1 MTYYESDE
9 ETPLLIKQDIPPRP
23 IETPL
28 QWGQLL
34 VLLVTLICEPL
45 ASQSIYPFITQLIS
59 ELDITGGDEKKVG
72 YYAGIIESLFFATQ
86 ACTVLQWS
94 RLSDRIGRKPVLLT
108 GLFGLCL
115 SVVCFGLSRSF
126 WSLVISRCICGMLNG
141 NIGVMKSAVGELT
154 DSTNR
159 ARGFSLIPIVWSVGS
174 TIAPIIGGSLAKPYE
189 HFPETFKSPFWREFP
204 YLLPCAVA
212 ASIMLVC
219 FFFCLV
225 FLKEASFTFTA
236 SEGRILTNCRLSAT
250 IHLPLDKDAPV
261 PIKGLLHS
269 RVLLPIFNYVVLAF
283 LEIALLALQPL
294 FYSMPFELG
303 GLALRPR
310 TIGYVLG
317 AFGATNGIFQFF
329 LFPSIVGRFTP
340 KPVFIAGIVLFIPI
354 FCLFPV
360 MNTLARSGAPAIYVW
375 IVLIIQLGMCVVMDM
390 SYSCIFMFI
399 TAAAP
404 NRRSLGATNG
414 LSQTTVSV
422 ARAIGPAMT
431 TSLYSFSVQY
441 HFLGGK
447 LVYVILMVL
456 TLFALAL
463 AKKLPEDGW
472 KDRCETLEP
481 LSD

>member
-9 ETPLLIKQDIPPRP
+9 ETPLLIKQDPPPRP

-34 VLLVTLICEPL
+34 ILLVTLICEPL

-141 NIGVMKSAVGELT
+141 NIGVMKSAIGELT

-159 ARGFSLIPIVWSVGS
+159 ARGFSLIPIVWSAGS

-189 HFPETFKSPFWREFP
+189 RFPETFQSPFWREFP
-204 YLLPCAVA
+204 YFLPCAVA

-225 FLKEASFTFTA
+225 FLKETLGHYPSPIDGQE
-236 SEGRILTNCRLSAT
+236 S
-250 IHLPLDKDAPV
+250 LDKDAPV
-261 PIKGLLHS
+261 PMKALLHS
-269 RVLLPIFNYVVLAF
+269 RVLLPVFNYVVLAF
-283 LEIALLALQPL
+283 LEIGLLALQPL

-303 GLALRPR
+303 GLALRPQ
-310 TIGYVLG
+310 TIGYILG
-317 AFGATNGIFQFF
+317 AFGATNGVFQFF
-329 LFPSIVGRFTP
+329 FFPSIVGRFTP

-375 IVLIIQLGMCVVMDM
+375 IVLVIQLGMCVVMDM

-447 LVYVILMVL
+447 LVYVVLMVL